1 MFGPS
6 FGQQQSSYNY
16 FPNNGDYNTWGS
28 QQINSASSGGQSR
41 KGQYDEY
48 YRGHGS
54 YQGGQDGIKV
64 CLFDRYSGQTF
75 HSLFWLQGMEQ
86 GMQGLSIDM
95 GQPQERDRATTEQP
109 KETAPKQM
117 TWASIASQPAK
128 PQIRVGLF
136 FESKYFCVCNSP
148 P

>member
-6 FGQQQSSYNY
+6 FGQQSSYNY

-64 CLFDRYSGQTF
+64 GLLFSYLRGSECDIWHICFVEYGTRYA
-75 HSLFWLQGMEQ
+75 
-86 GMQGLSIDM
+86 
-95 GQPQERDRATTEQP
+95 RAQ
-109 KETAPKQM
+109 
-117 TWASIASQPAK
+117 
-128 PQIRVGLF
+128 
-136 FESKYFCVCNSP
+136 Y
-148 P
+148 

>member
-6 FGQQQSSYNY
+6 FGQQSSYNY

-28 QQINSASSGGQSR
+28 QQINSAQSGGQSR

-54 YQGGQDGIKV
+54 YQGGQDGVKGV
-64 CLFDRYSGQTF
+64 
-75 HSLFWLQGMEQ
+75 EQ
-86 GMQGLSIDM
+86 GMQGLNIDM
-95 GQPQERDRATTEQP
+95 GQSQERERATTEQP
-109 KETAPKQM
+109 KEVAPKQM

-128 PQIRVGLF
+128 PQIRVS
-136 FESKYFCVCNSP
+136 FECWTFACQRQL
-148 P
+148 